1 MAISFSKF
9 NVQFCSVNTGSI
21 SLIKKRTKTFR
32 TEVKGHVVHSKFMVT
47 IEVDKVKQW
56 VKRPFSFPS
65 LIRRLVLMSLFRVGL
80 MYSVNLSALKWK
92 WKWCECA
99 RESVSLCCIDAIVV
113 E

>member
-1 MAISFSKF
+1 MQCLLTCIGSAVNVMFFFKPGIGVVFFFENLINIYYVEYVIGSMF

-47 IEVDKVKQW
+47 IEVEKVKQW

-65 LIRRLVLMSLFRVGL
+65 S
-80 MYSVNLSALKWK
+80 
-92 WKWCECA
+92 
-99 RESVSLCCIDAIVV
+99 D
-113 E
+113 